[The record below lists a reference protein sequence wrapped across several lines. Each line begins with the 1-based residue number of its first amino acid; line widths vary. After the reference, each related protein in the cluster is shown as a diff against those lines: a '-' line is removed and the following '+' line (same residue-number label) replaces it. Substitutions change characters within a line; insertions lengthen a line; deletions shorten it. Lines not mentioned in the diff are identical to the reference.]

1 LTWFAAPAGP
11 ACNGWTDERK
21 GKTVPFTIDLAGR
34 RALVTG
40 GGQGIGRATAHALA
54 EAGASVVVDDVVAD
68 RAEGVAAEIRDTGR
82 EAEAAAF
89 DVTDRRAVRTAV
101 DELGGVDILVNNAG
115 NAGTEGFGPLVPFAV
130 TDPDTWDRYL
140 RVNLYGVMYCTHAV
154 LPAMIAK
161 GDGRIVTVVSD
172 AGRFGDAYLAPY
184 AAAKAGAAGFCRSVA
199 REVGRHGITV
209 NCVSL
214 GTVRTTAAVAVDGTD
229 PDPDP
234 DQPSQRGG
242 HDDAEEAMR
251 RRLRRYII
259 RRPGEPADV
268 AAMVTYL
275 ASPLASWI
283 TGQTYPVNGGYTLS
297 L

>member
-1 LTWFAAPAGP
+1 VT
-11 ACNGWTDERK
+11 
-21 GKTVPFTIDLAGR
+21 FTIDLEGR

-40 GGQGIGRATAHALA
+40 GGQGIGRATARALA
-54 EAGASVVVDDVVAD
+54 DAGASVVVNDVVAD
-68 RAEGVAAEIRDTGR
+68 RAEAVGAEIRNRGG
-82 EAEAAAF
+82 EADAAAF
-89 DVTDRRAVRTAV
+89 DVTDRHAVRAAIRAL
-101 DELGGVDILVNNAG
+101 DGVDILVNNAG
-115 NAGTEGFGPLVPFAV
+115 NAGTEGFIPLVPFAD
-130 TDPDTWDRYL
+130 TDADTWDRFL
-140 RVNLYGVMYCTHAV
+140 RVNLYGVMYCTHAA

-161 GDGRIVTVVSD
+161 GEGRIVTVVSD

-214 GTVRTTAAVAVDGTD
+214 GSIRTPTTTGSNTGDDRTEGNEPGGPADADD
-229 PDPDP
+229 PN
-234 DQPSQRGG
+234 
-242 HDDAEEAMR
+242 DDAAH
-251 RRLRRYII
+251 RRLSRYII
-259 RRPGEPADV
+259 RRHGEPADV

>member
-1 LTWFAAPAGP
+1 VT
-11 ACNGWTDERK
+11 
-21 GKTVPFTIDLAGR
+21 FTIDLAGR

-40 GGQGIGRATAHALA
+40 GGQGIGRATALALA
-54 EAGASVVVDDVVAD
+54 DAGASVVVNDVVAE
-68 RAEGVAAEIRDTGR
+68 RADAAAAEIRSGGG
-82 EAEAAAF
+82 EAGVAAF
-89 DVTDRRAVRTAV
+89 DVTDRHAVRAAIEGL
-101 DELGGVDILVNNAG
+101 DGVDILVNNAG
-115 NAGTEGFGPLVPFAV
+115 NAGAEGFAPMVPFAD
-130 TDPDTWDRYL
+130 TDPDSWDRYL
-140 RVNLYGVMYCTHAV
+140 RVNLYGVMYCTHAA
-154 LPAMIAK
+154 LPAMIAR
-161 GDGRIVTVVSD
+161 GEGRIVTIVSD

-214 GTVRTTAAVAVDGTD
+214 GSIRTPATAGE
-229 PDPDP
+229 P
-234 DQPSQRGG
+234 DQPNEPDQANEPG
-242 HDDAEEAMR
+242 HPKELNESHRPDRPDDEAA

-259 RRPGEPADV
+259 RRYGEPADV

-283 TGQTYPVNGGYTLS
+283 TGQTYAVNGGYTLS

>member
-1 LTWFAAPAGP
+1 VT
-11 ACNGWTDERK
+11 
-21 GKTVPFTIDLAGR
+21 FTIDLDGR

-40 GGQGIGRATAHALA
+40 GGQGIGRATARSLA
-54 EAGASVVVDDVVAD
+54 DAGASVVVNDVVAD
-68 RAEGVAAEIRDTGR
+68 RAEAVATEIRSRGGK
-82 EAEAAAF
+82 AKAAVF
-89 DVTDRRAVRTAV
+89 DVTDRHAVRAAIRGL
-101 DELGGVDILVNNAG
+101 DGVDVLVNNAG
-115 NAGTEGFGPLVPFAV
+115 NAGTEGFTAMVPFAD
-130 TDPDTWDRYL
+130 TDPDTWDRFF
-140 RVNLYGVMYCTHAV
+140 RVNLYGVMYCTHAA
-154 LPAMIAK
+154 LPSMIAK
-161 GDGRIVTVVSD
+161 REGRIVTIVSD

-214 GTVRTTAAVAVDGTD
+214 GTVRTPTTTGGDEPDEPDEADDETAHGRL
-229 PDPDP
+229 
-234 DQPSQRGG
+234 SQYIV
-242 HDDAEEAMR
+242 R
-251 RRLRRYII
+251 RR
-259 RRPGEPADV
+259 GEPADV

>member
-1 LTWFAAPAGP
+1 
-11 ACNGWTDERK
+11 
-21 GKTVPFTIDLAGR
+21 
-34 RALVTG
+34 VTG

-54 EAGASVVVDDVVAD
+54 EAGASVVVNDVVAD
-68 RAEGVAAEIRDTGR
+68 RADGVAAEIRDTGG
-82 EAEAAAF
+82 EAVAAAF
-89 DVTDRRAVRTAV
+89 DVTDRQAVQTV
-101 DELGGVDILVNNAG
+101 FDELGGVDILVNNAG
-115 NAGTEGFGPLVPFAV
+115 NAGTEGFGPMVPFAD

-140 RVNLYGVMYCTHAV
+140 RVNLYGVMYCTHAA
-154 LPAMIAK
+154 LPAMVAR
-161 GDGRIVTVVSD
+161 GEGRIVTVVSD

-214 GTVRTTAAVAVDGTD
+214 GTVRTPSATASSEPEP
-229 PDPDP
+229 PDHTAHPA
-234 DQPSQRGG
+234 
-242 HDDAEEAMR
+242 DAADEAMR

-259 RRPGEPADV
+259 RRPGEPADI